1 MKKTVQLFILLAV
14 VTVLAA
20 CSSKTNTV
28 KSDEFPAELIQFSP
42 IPENPLF
49 SGTGAN
55 TWDKEIRERG
65 FILYEEGLYKMWYT
79 GYNPDMA
86 REKFLGYATSTDGIH
101 WERYSENPVFS
112 EKWTEDMFVI
122 KHEGTYFMYA
132 EGDNDVAHLMTSGD
146 GIHWQERGDLTL
158 LSTTGDTIP
167 GPYGTPSVW
176 TEDGQWYLFY
186 ERNDSAIWLA
196 KSADKLTW
204 TNVQDEPVLPLGP
217 DEYDIAAVAANQVV
231 KHNGKYYIYY
241 HATSSMDWQ
250 HPTGPVTWTSNVAM
264 STDLIHWEKYPGNPI
279 VKGDFSSP
287 ILVFDGDKPS
297 LYTMHPAVCRYS
309 NN

>member
-1 MKKTVQLFILLAV
+1 MKETVQLFILLALV
-14 VTVLAA
+14 AVLTA

-112 EKWTEDMFVI
+112 EKWTEDVFVF
-122 KHEGTYFMYA
+122 KNEGNYFMYA
-132 EGDNDVAHLMTSGD
+132 EGDNDVPHLLTSAD
-146 GIHWQERGDLTL
+146 GIGWEEQGDLTIL
-158 LSTTGDTIP
+158 TTKGDTVP
-167 GPYGTPSVW
+167 APYGTPAVW
-176 TEDGQWYLFY
+176 IEDGQWHLFY

-196 KSADKLTW
+196 KSDDKLTW

-217 DEYDIAAVAANQVV
+217 DGYDLHAVAANQIV
-231 KHNGKYYIYY
+231 KYNGRYFMYY
-241 HATSSMDWQ
+241 HANSDIKWQ
-250 HPTGPVTWTSNVAM
+250 AEWTSNVAM
-264 STDLIHWEKYPGNPI
+264 STDLIHWKKYPGNPI
-279 VKGDFSSP
+279 VKDNFSSP
-287 ILVFDGDKPS
+287 ILVFDGEKPS